1 MKSLF
6 VDTTG
11 AKMRVAYVDGGRV
24 VQEFSGTDGTSQSAE
39 IFGAIANV
47 LGNVRVADLDFMVV
61 LGGPGSFTG
70 IRLGLSVA
78 KGFHLALGLPVVV
91 VNNFRAIFYSMD
103 VQDVASASEFY
114 ITIPAGVNDI
124 YVAKFDANGHEVV
137 AGRIVKRADFVA
149 DLPVVDDGVIVPERV
164 VSAVEK
170 SLCVGGGDIDD
181 CGNWR
186 KNFVQ
191 ERIEPTYI
199 KPHYAKVKAK
209 PEI

>member
-149 DLPVVDDGVIVPERV
+149 DLPVENRIFHIVQ
-164 VSAVEK
+164 
-170 SLCVGGGDIDD
+170 LC
-181 CGNWR
+181 
-186 KNFVQ
+186 
-191 ERIEPTYI
+191 
-199 KPHYAKVKAK
+199 
-209 PEI
+209 